1 MLRTGVANKVHVE
14 MLGLIL
20 DAAAGVDNEILDS
33 SRDTVLSQKFMT
45 RKPAIKNYVFNSDNG
60 VLYKMFVPHSSWYHE
75 AIVPWCHRTMVR
87 WYHGANR
94 FGSPGAGKRERERER
109 ESPLYGLE

>member
-33 SRDTVLSQKFMT
+33 SRDTVLSQKIMT
-45 RKPAIKNYVFNSDNG
+45 RKPNYVFNSDNG
-60 VLYKMFVPHSSWYHE
+60 VLHKMFVPQLSPV
-75 AIVPWCHRTMVR
+75 VPLR
-87 WYHGANR
+87 R
-94 FGSPGAGKRERERER
+94 FA
-109 ESPLYGLE
+109 ESLL